1 MIFSVSYKNPVPAV
15 DIIIEIEEGKIVLIR
30 RKNPPFGW
38 ALPGGFVDYGESLEQ
53 AAVREAEEETSLKVN
68 LVRQMHSYSNP
79 KRDPRRHAISTVFI
93 ARAEGAPKAADDAEA
108 IGVFDRFTL
117 PSPLTFDHGL
127 IVNDYF
133 LQKEKEDSMET
144 TPEAIEKNI
153 QSVHALLKDRIP
165 ADTRIGIVL
174 GTGLGGLAD
183 RIQNPS
189 SISYQQLPSFPHST
203 VDTHQGK
210 LTWGLLAG
218 KNVLVLQGRSHLYE
232 GYTAQEIGFP
242 IRVLA
247 ALGIKVLIISNAAG
261 GLDPLFQAGDIMLV
275 TDQINYT
282 GENPLVGPYLETWG
296 ARFPDMSQVY
306 DRRLRALAEEWAEQQ
321 KFPLRQGVYVGLKG
335 PSLETPAETRFLIS
349 MGAQAVGMSTI
360 MEVITAV
367 QSRMRILGFSV
378 ITNVNR
384 PDRMEPAS
392 FESIVE
398 TARNTE
404 PKLMALIEGI
414 LSKMD

>member
-1 MIFSVSYKNPVPAV
+1 VTLSASYKNPVPTV

-38 ALPGGFVDYGESLEQ
+38 ALPGGFVEYGESLEQ

-68 LVRQMHSYSNP
+68 LIRQMHTYSNP
-79 KRDPRRHAISTVFI
+79 NRDPRRHTISTVFI
-93 ARAEGAPKAADDAEA
+93 ARAEGTPRAADDAEA
-108 IGVFDRFTL
+108 IGVFDRLTL
-117 PSPLTFDHGL
+117 PSSLAFDHGL
-127 IVNDYF
+127 ILTDYF
-133 LQKEKEDSMET
+133 LQKENEDSMET

-153 QSVHALLKDRIP
+153 QKVHALLKNQIP

-203 VDTHQGK
+203 VITHQGK
-210 LTWGLLAG
+210 LTWGVLVG

-232 GYTAQEIGFP
+232 GYTAQEISFP

-247 ALGIKVLIISNAAG
+247 ALGIKILIISNAAG
-261 GLDPLFQAGDIMLV
+261 GLNPDFQTGNIMII
-275 TDQINYT
+275 TDHINHT
-282 GENPLVGPYLETWG
+282 GENPLVGPFLETWG
-296 ARFPDMSQVY
+296 DRFPDMSHVY
-306 DRRLRALAEEWAEQQ
+306 DRQLAALAEKWAKKH
-321 KFPLRQGVYVGLKG
+321 KFPLHHGVYVGLKG

-349 MGAQAVGMSTI
+349 IGAQAVGMSTI

-367 QSRMRILGFSV
+367 QSGMRILGLSV
-378 ITNVNR
+378 ITNINR
-384 PDRMEPAS
+384 PDCMEPAS

-398 TARNTE
+398 TAQKTE
-404 PKLMALIEGI
+404 PKLMALIEGV
-414 LSKMD
+414 LSKID